1 MPQNDSFEIYEG
13 QNLAASA
20 DSSEGDKLTPHP
32 KPGRIYYEFCL
43 PDADGHTDRQRDKVG
58 LERGDLSK

>member
-32 KPGRIYYEFCL
+32 KPSRIYYEFCL
-43 PDADGHTDRQRDKVG
+43 PDADDGQTERERQSRTG
-58 LERGDLSK
+58 ERRFE